1 MKRILIFIL
10 LLAFIIPV
18 FAQETGNQDV
28 WENYIFRI
36 KYCQLS
42 RYGAKVYYFSYT
54 GYVKTLYVPQKYI
67 NKIFF
72 IKVDHKAP
80 YSFMHVVLKNKKIY
94 RITVFLPNIMV
105 QEYSTLDFSKK
116 DIEIINNTSELKI
129 EF

>member
-1 MKRILIFIL
+1 MKRILILFL
-10 LLAFIIPV
+10 LLIFIIQV

-42 RYGAKVYYFSYT
+42 RYGAKVYYFSFT
-54 GYVKTLYVPQKYI
+54 GYIRKLYVPQKYI

-72 IKVDHKAP
+72 IKVDQKAP
-80 YSFMHVVLKNKKIY
+80 YSFMHVILRNKKIY
-94 RITVFLPNIMV
+94 RVIVYLPNIMV
-105 QEYSTLDFSKK
+105 KEYSTLDFSKK
-116 DIEIINNTSELKI
+116 DIEIINNTTELKI